1 MIDQGDKSVNG
12 LVNLQLFYFFSFPF
26 FLFIYFFFA
35 LLEKSMAYTTDA
47 WFRIENVKWSIHLQS
62 SLSVSTIKTTRTQI
76 VFAALSDSHYV
87 QYNSLV
93 YMGKQWVGNLQHD
106 EMCSSWKCLLSWFG
120 PKLIWS
126 VGSGSL
132 ISLLIKSFSSWGRAK
147 RQVSVK

>member
-12 LVNLQLFYFFSFPF
+12 LVNLQLFYFFSFLSF
-26 FLFIYFFFA
+26 YLFIFS
-35 LLEKSMAYTTDA
+35 LLFWKRA
-47 WFRIENVKWSIHLQS
+47 WLTQQMPDSELKMSNGVYICSHHCLSPQLKQLAHKLCSLPCRIHIMCSIIHL
-62 SLSVSTIKTTRTQI
+62 STW
-76 VFAALSDSHYV
+76 V
-87 QYNSLV
+87 NS
-93 YMGKQWVGNLQHD
+93 GNLQHD